1 MSASAPA
8 GNASSISGK
17 LSAASTNATS
27 DGDDDSDVISQPAP
41 TSCIQVPTFETIV
54 AIHRLRN
61 SAVCSG
67 VQAPDA
73 GRMLA
78 GAPALA
84 GGVVFIGKRYH
95 SRPFEFQH
103 ELGDAARAPTR
114 AGVPP
119 DTKVSTDTI
128 VPWIGPSCF

>member
-1 MSASAPA
+1 MAIRSRRRSTMSASAPA
-8 GNASSISGK
+8 GSASSITGK
-17 LSAASTNATS
+17 LSAASMRATIE
-27 DGDDDSDVISQPAP
+27 GDDESDVINQPAP

-114 AGVPP
+114 AAAPP
-119 DTKVSTDTI
+119 DT
-128 VPWIGPSCF
+128 